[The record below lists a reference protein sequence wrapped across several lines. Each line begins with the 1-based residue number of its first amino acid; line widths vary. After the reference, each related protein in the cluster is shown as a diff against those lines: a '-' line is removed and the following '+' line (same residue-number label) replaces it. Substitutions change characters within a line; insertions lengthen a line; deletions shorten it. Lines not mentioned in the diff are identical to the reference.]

1 MKVSIGEGE
10 APALADEGEREIRAR
25 NFTEAEQLLSKGA
38 KAHPGSARIQYLLGV
53 SVHEQGNFDRAI
65 ACYRKAAAIDAGIA
79 GLQRDLGAACMEKK
93 RYGDALEAYREAM
106 RQDAND
112 ELTCLGAAS
121 ALREMGDIVEAR
133 KLFQRA
139 LWLRIRRW
147 CRFGKA
153 G

>member
-1 MKVSIGEGE
+1 MTADDE
-10 APALADEGEREIRAR
+10 AEALIRAR
-25 NFTEAEQLLSKGA
+25 DFTGAEKLLA
-38 KAHPGSARIQYLLGV
+38 KAAKAAPDSARVQHLLGV
-53 SVHEQGNFDRAI
+53 AVHEQGNFDRAI
-65 ACYRKAAAIDAGIA
+65 ACYRKAAGIDAGIA
-79 GLQRDLGAACMEKK
+79 GLWRDLGAACTEKR

-106 RQDAND
+106 RRDAND
-112 ELTCLGAAS
+112 EIACQGAAS

-147 CRFGKA
+147 FRLGRA